1 MSGEDPE
8 DKKVENPAVED
19 DSIDDDSLDDV
30 FEVDETFEVDGDF
43 EVDPEAAEA
52 LAAMAESSD
61 AVVGDATNHT
71 NQQPTLD
78 ATLSD
83 SIRLA
88 DELVKTRI
96 EKIHEAGEKSVSQA
110 VESMET
116 LIGSVLDAT
125 EAATRAS
132 AAASTSTTN
141 LVKSAGRLTQTADRS
156 SRISTIVLSVGGA
169 MLFISVAVFGFMAAQ
184 LAQRTGELESMVMAV
199 GKRVVEMNVAFGEFT
214 AVTDSIDQLRLT
226 QETFRDSLYQLSE
239 RVNGMT
245 ETLQAVKSEVPV
257 ATAESVGRQSEV
269 FTARVSDVAGQIQ
282 AQQKITADL
291 AKSMQGLA
299 GQMSSLRKQISSVS
313 ELNKDVE
320 ALVTLQR
327 ERYYELLQAQAK
339 ATTVQGVSENSQQDK
354 VIIRYPNPD
363 APLPLPEQ
371 AN

>member
-1 MSGEDPE
+1 MSGDDPE
-8 DKKVENPAVED
+8 DKKVENQAPGD

-43 EVDPEAAEA
+43 EVDP
-52 LAAMAESSD
+52 
-61 AVVGDATNHT
+61 DATQAIENMGAAA
-71 NQQPTLD
+71 QEQVRSAPPLD
-78 ATLSD
+78 ATLTD

-96 EKIHEAGEKSVSQA
+96 EKIHEGGEKSVSQA

-132 AAASTSTTN
+132 ASASSSTSN
-141 LVKSAGRLTQTADRS
+141 MVKSAGRLTQSADRS
-156 SRISTIVLSVGGA
+156 SRVSTIVLSVGGA

-184 LAQRTGELESMVMAV
+184 LSQRTGELESMVMAV
-199 GKRVVEMNVAFGEFT
+199 GKRVVEMNVSLEQFT
-214 AVTDSIDQLRLT
+214 VISDSIEQLRLT
-226 QETFRDSLYQLSE
+226 QEAFRDSTFRLTERIGGMSE
-239 RVNGMT
+239 S
-245 ETLQAVKSEVPV
+245 LQAVRTEVPIS
-257 ATAESVGRQSEV
+257 TAESVGRQSEV
-269 FTARVSDVAGQIQ
+269 FTARVSDVEGQIQ

-291 AKSMQGLA
+291 AKSMQGVA
-299 GQMSSLRKQISSVS
+299 GQMSALRKQISSVS

-327 ERYYELLQAQAK
+327 ERYYELLQAQQAS
-339 ATTVQGVSENSQQDK
+339 ATPNAANSSSQQ
-354 VIIRYPNPD
+354 VEEVLIRYPNPD

>member
-1 MSGEDPE
+1 
-8 DKKVENPAVED
+8 
-19 DSIDDDSLDDV
+19 
-30 FEVDETFEVDGDF
+30 DF
-43 EVDPEAAEA
+43 EVDPDAAQAIENM
-52 LAAMAESSD
+52 AAAGG
-61 AVVGDATNHT
+61 AVAQEQTSAA
-71 NQQPTLD
+71 PPLD
-78 ATLSD
+78 ATLTD
-83 SIRLA
+83 CIRLA

-125 EAATRAS
+125 EAASRAS
-132 AAASTSTTN
+132 ATASTSTSN
-141 LVKSAGRLTQTADRS
+141 LVKSAGRLTQSADRS

-184 LAQRTGELESMVMAV
+184 LSQRTGELESMVMAV
-199 GKRVVEMNVAFGEFT
+199 GKRVVEMNVSLEQFT
-214 AVTDSIDQLRLT
+214 AISDSIEQLRLT
-226 QETFRDSLYQLSE
+226 QEAFRDSTFRLTE
-239 RVNGMT
+239 RVGGMS
-245 ETLQAVKSEVPV
+245 ESLQAVRTEVPIS
-257 ATAESVGRQSEV
+257 TAESVGRQSEV
-269 FTARVSDVAGQIQ
+269 FTARVSDVEGQIQ

-299 GQMSSLRKQISSVS
+299 GQMSALRKQISSVS

-327 ERYYELLQAQAK
+327 ERYYELLQAQA
-339 ATTVQGVSENSQQDK
+339 ATTKNAAKGDSEK
-354 VIIRYPNPD
+354 AEEVLIRYPNPD

>member
-8 DKKVENPAVED
+8 DKKGENPAADD

-30 FEVDETFEVDGDF
+30 FEVDETFDVDGEF

-52 LAAMAESSD
+52 LATMAEASD
-61 AVVGDATNHT
+61 VAVGETAS
-71 NQQPTLD
+71 QQPALD

-110 VESMET
+110 VESMEA

-184 LAQRTGELESMVMAV
+184 LAQRTSELESMVMAV

-214 AVTDSIDQLRLT
+214 AVSDSLDQLRLT
-226 QETFRDSLYQLSE
+226 QETFRDSVYLLTE

-245 ETLQAVKSEVPV
+245 ETLQAVRSEVPV
-257 ATAESVGRQSEV
+257 TTAESVGRQSEV
-269 FTARVSDVAGQIQ
+269 FTARVSDVEGQIQ
-282 AQQKITADL
+282 AQQKITGDL

-299 GQMSSLRKQISSVS
+299 GQMSSLRKQIASVS

-320 ALVTLQR
+320 A
-327 ERYYELLQAQAK
+327 
-339 ATTVQGVSENSQQDK
+339 
-354 VIIRYPNPD
+354 
-363 APLPLPEQ
+363 
-371 AN
+371 

>member
-1 MSGEDPE
+1 MSGDDPE
-8 DKKVENPAVED
+8 DKKVDNQAPGD

-30 FEVDETFEVDGDF
+30 FEVDETFEVDGEF
-43 EVDPEAAEA
+43 EVDPDAAQAIENM
-52 LAAMAESSD
+52 AAASG
-61 AVVGDATNHT
+61 AVAQEQTSAA
-71 NQQPTLD
+71 PPLD
-78 ATLSD
+78 ATLTD

-125 EAATRAS
+125 EAAPRAS
-132 AAASTSTTN
+132 ATASTSTSN
-141 LVKSAGRLTQTADRS
+141 LVKTAGRLTQSADRS

-184 LAQRTGELESMVMAV
+184 LSQRTGELESMVLAV
-199 GKRVVEMNVAFGEFT
+199 GKRVVEMNVSLEQFT
-214 AVTDSIDQLRLT
+214 AISDSIEQLRLT
-226 QETFRDSLYQLSE
+226 QEAFRDSTFRLTE
-239 RVNGMT
+239 RVGGMT
-245 ETLQAVKSEVPV
+245 ESLQAVRTEVPIS
-257 ATAESVGRQSEV
+257 TAESVGRQSEV
-269 FTARVSDVAGQIQ
+269 FTARVSDVEGQIQ

-299 GQMSSLRKQISSVS
+299 GQMGALRNQISSVA
-313 ELNKDVE
+313 ELNKDVD

-327 ERYYELLQAQAK
+327 ERYYELLQAQQV
-339 ATTVQGVSENSQQDK
+339 ATKDAAAGVSDQAEE
-354 VIIRYPNPD
+354 VLIRYPNPD

>member
-1 MSGEDPE
+1 
-8 DKKVENPAVED
+8 
-19 DSIDDDSLDDV
+19 
-30 FEVDETFEVDGDF
+30 
-43 EVDPEAAEA
+43 
-52 LAAMAESSD
+52 
-61 AVVGDATNHT
+61 
-71 NQQPTLD
+71 
-78 ATLSD
+78 LSD

-257 ATAESVGRQSEV
+257 TTAESVGRQSEV
-269 FTARVSDVAGQIQ
+269 FTARVSDVEGQIQ

-327 ERYYELLQAQAK
+327 ERYYELLQAQANATK
-339 ATTVQGVSENSQQDK
+339 AQSGSAESQAEQ

>member
-1 MSGEDPE
+1 MSGDDPE
-8 DKKVENPAVED
+8 DKTVDGQAPGD

-43 EVDPEAAEA
+43 EVDPNAAQAIENM
-52 LAAMAESSD
+52 AAT
-61 AVVGDATNHT
+61 GDAIP
-71 NQQPTLD
+71 QQRTSAAPPLD
-78 ATLSD
+78 ATLTD

-132 AAASTSTTN
+132 ATASSSTSN

-184 LAQRTGELESMVMAV
+184 LSQRTGELESMVMAV
-199 GKRVVEMNVAFGEFT
+199 GKRVVEMNVSLEQFT
-214 AVTDSIDQLRLT
+214 TINDSIEQLRLT
-226 QETFRDSLYQLSE
+226 QEAFRDSTFRLTE
-239 RVNGMT
+239 RVGGMT
-245 ETLQAVKSEVPV
+245 ESLQAVRTEVPIS
-257 ATAESVGRQSEV
+257 TAESVGRQSEV
-269 FTARVSDVAGQIQ
+269 FTARVSDVEGQIQ

-299 GQMSSLRKQISSVS
+299 GQMSALRKQISSVA
-313 ELNKDVE
+313 ELNKDVD

-327 ERYYELLQAQAK
+327 ERYYELLQAQQA
-339 ATTVQGVSENSQQDK
+339 ATRDVAAGTSEQPEEVLIQ
-354 VIIRYPNPD
+354 YPNPD

-371 AN
+371 GN

>member
-8 DKKVENPAVED
+8 DKKVENPAADD

-30 FEVDETFEVDGDF
+30 FEVDETFDVDGDF

-52 LAAMAESSD
+52 IAAMAEASD
-61 AVVGDATNHT
+61 VAVGETAG
-71 NQQPTLD
+71 QQPTLD

-184 LAQRTGELESMVMAV
+184 LAQRTSELESMVMAV

-214 AVTDSIDQLRLT
+214 AVTDSLDQLRLT
-226 QETFRDSLYQLSE
+226 QETFRDSVYQLTE

-245 ETLQAVKSEVPV
+245 ETLQAVRSEVPV
-257 ATAESVGRQSEV
+257 TTAESVGRQSEV
-269 FTARVSDVAGQIQ
+269 FTARVSDVEGQIQ
-282 AQQKITADL
+282 AQQKNYRRSCKIDAR
-291 AKSMQGLA
+291 ACRSN
-299 GQMSSLRKQISSVS
+299 
-313 ELNKDVE
+313 E
-320 ALVTLQR
+320 LVT
-327 ERYYELLQAQAK
+327 
-339 ATTVQGVSENSQQDK
+339 
-354 VIIRYPNPD
+354 
-363 APLPLPEQ
+363 
-371 AN
+371 

>member
-1 MSGEDPE
+1 MSGDDPE
-8 DKKVENPAVED
+8 DKKVDNQAPGD

-43 EVDPEAAEA
+43 EVDPDAAQAIENM
-52 LAAMAESSD
+52 AAAGG
-61 AVVGDATNHT
+61 AVTQEQTSAA
-71 NQQPTLD
+71 PPLD
-78 ATLSD
+78 ATLAD

-132 AAASTSTTN
+132 ATASTSTSN
-141 LVKSAGRLTQTADRS
+141 LVKSAGRLTQSADRS

-184 LAQRTGELESMVMAV
+184 LSQRTGELESMVMAV
-199 GKRVVEMNVAFGEFT
+199 GKRVVEMNVSLEQFT
-214 AVTDSIDQLRLT
+214 AISDSIEQLRLT
-226 QETFRDSLYQLSE
+226 QEAFRDSTFRLTE
-239 RVNGMT
+239 RVGGMS
-245 ETLQAVKSEVPV
+245 ESLQAVRTEVPIS
-257 ATAESVGRQSEV
+257 TAESVGRQSEV
-269 FTARVSDVAGQIQ
+269 FTARVSDVEGQIQ

-299 GQMSSLRKQISSVS
+299 GQMSALRKQISSVS

-327 ERYYELLQAQAK
+327 ERYYELLQAQATATQNATKGGSEK
-339 ATTVQGVSENSQQDK
+339 AEEVL
-354 VIIRYPNPD
+354 IRYPNPD

>member
-1 MSGEDPE
+1 MSGDDPE
-8 DKKVENPAVED
+8 DKKVDNQAPGD

-43 EVDPEAAEA
+43 EVDPDAAQAIENM
-52 LAAMAESSD
+52 AAAGGG
-61 AVVGDATNHT
+61 AVTQEQTSAA
-71 NQQPTLD
+71 PPLD
-78 ATLSD
+78 ATLTD

-132 AAASTSTTN
+132 ATASTSTSN
-141 LVKSAGRLTQTADRS
+141 LVKSAGRLTQSADRS

-184 LAQRTGELESMVMAV
+184 LSQRTGELESMVMAV
-199 GKRVVEMNVAFGEFT
+199 GKRVVEMNVSLEQFT
-214 AVTDSIDQLRLT
+214 AISDSIEQLRLT
-226 QETFRDSLYQLSE
+226 QEAFRDSTFRLTE
-239 RVNGMT
+239 RVGGMS
-245 ETLQAVKSEVPV
+245 ESLQAVRTEVPIS
-257 ATAESVGRQSEV
+257 TAESVGRQSEV
-269 FTARVSDVAGQIQ
+269 FTARVSDVEGQIQ

-299 GQMSSLRKQISSVS
+299 GQMSGLRKQISSVS

-327 ERYYELLQAQAK
+327 ERYYELLQAQASTTKNAAKGDSEK
-339 ATTVQGVSENSQQDK
+339 AEEVL
-354 VIIRYPNPD
+354 IRYPNPD

>member
-1 MSGEDPE
+1 MSGDDPE
-8 DKKVENPAVED
+8 DKKVDNQAPGD

-43 EVDPEAAEA
+43 EVDPDAAQAIENM
-52 LAAMAESSD
+52 AAAGGG
-61 AVVGDATNHT
+61 VVTQEQTSAA
-71 NQQPTLD
+71 PPLD
-78 ATLSD
+78 ATLTD

-132 AAASTSTTN
+132 ATASTSTSN
-141 LVKSAGRLTQTADRS
+141 LVKSAGRLTQSADRS

-184 LAQRTGELESMVMAV
+184 LSQRTGELESMVMAV
-199 GKRVVEMNVAFGEFT
+199 GKRVVEMNVSLEQFT
-214 AVTDSIDQLRLT
+214 AISDSIEQLRLT
-226 QETFRDSLYQLSE
+226 QEAFRDSTFRLTE
-239 RVNGMT
+239 RVGGMS
-245 ETLQAVKSEVPV
+245 ESLQAVRTEVPIS
-257 ATAESVGRQSEV
+257 TAESVGRQSEV
-269 FTARVSDVAGQIQ
+269 FTARVSDVEGQIQ

-299 GQMSSLRKQISSVS
+299 GQMSALRKQISSVS

-327 ERYYELLQAQAK
+327 ERYYELLQAQA
-339 ATTVQGVSENSQQDK
+339 ATTKNAAKSDSENAEE
-354 VIIRYPNPD
+354 VLIRYPNPD

>member
-1 MSGEDPE
+1 
-8 DKKVENPAVED
+8 
-19 DSIDDDSLDDV
+19 
-30 FEVDETFEVDGDF
+30 
-43 EVDPEAAEA
+43 
-52 LAAMAESSD
+52 
-61 AVVGDATNHT
+61 
-71 NQQPTLD
+71 LD
-78 ATLSD
+78 ATLTD

-132 AAASTSTTN
+132 ATASTSTSN
-141 LVKSAGRLTQTADRS
+141 LVKSAGRLTQSADRS

-184 LAQRTGELESMVMAV
+184 LSQRTGELESMVMAV
-199 GKRVVEMNVAFGEFT
+199 GKRVVEMNVSLEQFT
-214 AVTDSIDQLRLT
+214 AISDSIEQLRLT
-226 QETFRDSLYQLSE
+226 QEAFRDSTFRLTE
-239 RVNGMT
+239 RVGGMS
-245 ETLQAVKSEVPV
+245 ESLQAVRTEVPIS
-257 ATAESVGRQSEV
+257 TAESVGRQSEV
-269 FTARVSDVAGQIQ
+269 FTARVSDVEGQIQ

-299 GQMSSLRKQISSVS
+299 GQMSALRKQISSVS

-327 ERYYELLQAQAK
+327 ERYYELLQAQA
-339 ATTVQGVSENSQQDK
+339 ATTKNAAKGDSEK
-354 VIIRYPNPD
+354 AEEVLIRYPNPD

>member
-8 DKKVENPAVED
+8 DKKVENPAAED
-19 DSIDDDSLDDV
+19 DSIDDNSLDDV

-61 AVVGDATNHT
+61 VVVGATT

-245 ETLQAVKSEVPV
+245 EMLQAVKSEVPV
-257 ATAESVGRQSEV
+257 TTAESVGRQSEV
-269 FTARVSDVAGQIQ
+269 FTARVSDVEGQIQ

-327 ERYYELLQAQAK
+327 ERYYELLQAQANATK
-339 ATTVQGVSENSQQDK
+339 AQSGSAESQAEQ

-363 APLPLPEQ
+363 APLPLPEK

>member
-8 DKKVENPAVED
+8 DKKVENPAADD

-30 FEVDETFEVDGDF
+30 FEVDETFDVDGDF

-52 LAAMAESSD
+52 ITAMAGASD
-61 AVVGDATNHT
+61 VAVGEKAS
-71 NQQPTLD
+71 QQPTLD
-78 ATLSD
+78 TTLSD

-116 LIGSVLDAT
+116 LIGSVLDST

-184 LAQRTGELESMVMAV
+184 LAQRTSELESMVMAV

-214 AVTDSIDQLRLT
+214 AVTDSLDQLRLT
-226 QETFRDSLYQLSE
+226 QETFRDSVYQLTE

-245 ETLQAVKSEVPV
+245 ETLQAVRSEVPV
-257 ATAESVGRQSEV
+257 TTAESVGRQSEV
-269 FTARVSDVAGQIQ
+269 FTARVSDVEGQIQ
-282 AQQKITADL
+282 AQQKITGDL

-299 GQMSSLRKQISSVS
+299 GQMSSLRKQIVNVS

-327 ERYYELLQAQAK
+327 ERYYELLQAQANATK
-339 ATTVQGVSENSQQDK
+339 AQGSSAEPQADQ
-354 VIIRYPNPD
+354 VIIQFPNPD

-371 AN
+371 IN

>member
-1 MSGEDPE
+1 MSGDDPE
-8 DKKVENPAVED
+8 DKKVDNQAPGD

-43 EVDPEAAEA
+43 EVDPNAAQAIENM
-52 LAAMAESSD
+52 AAAGG
-61 AVVGDATNHT
+61 AVTQEQTSAA
-71 NQQPTLD
+71 PPLD
-78 ATLSD
+78 ATLTD

-132 AAASTSTTN
+132 ATASTSTSN
-141 LVKSAGRLTQTADRS
+141 LVKSAGRLTQSADRS

-184 LAQRTGELESMVMAV
+184 LSQRTGELESMVMAV
-199 GKRVVEMNVAFGEFT
+199 GKRVVEMNVSLEQFT
-214 AVTDSIDQLRLT
+214 AISDSIEQLRLT
-226 QETFRDSLYQLSE
+226 QEAFRDSTFRLTE
-239 RVNGMT
+239 RVGGMS
-245 ETLQAVKSEVPV
+245 ESLQAVRTEVPIS
-257 ATAESVGRQSEV
+257 TAESVGRQSEV
-269 FTARVSDVAGQIQ
+269 FTARVSDVEGQIQ

-299 GQMSSLRKQISSVS
+299 GQMSALRKQISSVS

-327 ERYYELLQAQAK
+327 ERYYELLQAQA
-339 ATTVQGVSENSQQDK
+339 ATTKNAAKGDSEK
-354 VIIRYPNPD
+354 AEEVLIRYPNPD
-363 APLPLPEQ
+363 APLPLPTQ

>member
-1 MSGEDPE
+1 
-8 DKKVENPAVED
+8 
-19 DSIDDDSLDDV
+19 
-30 FEVDETFEVDGDF
+30 
-43 EVDPEAAEA
+43 
-52 LAAMAESSD
+52 
-61 AVVGDATNHT
+61 
-71 NQQPTLD
+71 LD
-78 ATLSD
+78 ATLTD

-132 AAASTSTTN
+132 ATASTSTSN
-141 LVKSAGRLTQTADRS
+141 LVKSAGRLTQSADRS

-184 LAQRTGELESMVMAV
+184 LSQRTGELESMVMAV
-199 GKRVVEMNVAFGEFT
+199 GKRVVEMNVSLEQFT
-214 AVTDSIDQLRLT
+214 AISDSIEQLRLT
-226 QETFRDSLYQLSE
+226 QEAFRDSTFRLTE
-239 RVNGMT
+239 RVGGMS
-245 ETLQAVKSEVPV
+245 ESLQAVRTEVPIS
-257 ATAESVGRQSEV
+257 TAESVGRQSEV
-269 FTARVSDVAGQIQ
+269 FTARVSDVEGQIQ

-299 GQMSSLRKQISSVS
+299 GQMSALRKQISSVS

-327 ERYYELLQAQAK
+327 ERYYELLQAQAAATQNSAKGGSEK
-339 ATTVQGVSENSQQDK
+339 AEEVL
-354 VIIRYPNPD
+354 IRYPNPD

>member
-1 MSGEDPE
+1 MSGDDPE
-8 DKKVENPAVED
+8 DKKVDNQAPGD

-43 EVDPEAAEA
+43 EVDPDAAQAIENM
-52 LAAMAESSD
+52 AAAGGG
-61 AVVGDATNHT
+61 AVTQEQTSAA
-71 NQQPTLD
+71 PPLD
-78 ATLSD
+78 ATLTD

-132 AAASTSTTN
+132 ATASTSTSN
-141 LVKSAGRLTQTADRS
+141 LVKSAGRLTQSADRS

-184 LAQRTGELESMVMAV
+184 LSQRTGELESMVMAV
-199 GKRVVEMNVAFGEFT
+199 GKRVVEMNVSLEQFT
-214 AVTDSIDQLRLT
+214 AISDSIEQLRLT
-226 QETFRDSLYQLSE
+226 QEAFRDSTFRLTE
-239 RVNGMT
+239 RVGGMS
-245 ETLQAVKSEVPV
+245 ESLQAVRTEVPIS
-257 ATAESVGRQSEV
+257 TAESVGRQSEV
-269 FTARVSDVAGQIQ
+269 FTARVSDVEGQIQ

-299 GQMSSLRKQISSVS
+299 GQMSALRKQISSVS

-327 ERYYELLQAQAK
+327 ERYYELLQAQA
-339 ATTVQGVSENSQQDK
+339 ATTKNAAKGDSEKADE
-354 VIIRYPNPD
+354 VLIRYPNPD

>member
-8 DKKVENPAVED
+8 DKKVENPAADD

-30 FEVDETFEVDGDF
+30 FEVDETFDVDGEF

-52 LAAMAESSD
+52 IASMAEASD
-61 AVVGDATNHT
+61 VAVGETAS
-71 NQQPTLD
+71 QQPTLD

-199 GKRVVEMNVAFGEFT
+199 GKRVVEMNVAFGDFT
-214 AVTDSIDQLRLT
+214 AVTDSLDQLRLT
-226 QETFRDSLYQLSE
+226 QETFRDSVYQLTE

-245 ETLQAVKSEVPV
+245 ETLQAVRSEVPV
-257 ATAESVGRQSEV
+257 TTAESVGRQSEV
-269 FTARVSDVAGQIQ
+269 FTARVSDVESQIQ
-282 AQQKITADL
+282 AQQKITGDL

-299 GQMSSLRKQISSVS
+299 GQMSSLRKQIASVS

-327 ERYYELLQAQAK
+327 ERYYELLQAQANATK
-339 ATTVQGVSENSQQDK
+339 AQGSSAEPQADQ
-354 VIIRYPNPD
+354 VIIRYPNPE

-371 AN
+371 VN

>member
-1 MSGEDPE
+1 MSGDDPE
-8 DKKVENPAVED
+8 DKKVDNQAPGD

-43 EVDPEAAEA
+43 EVDPDAAQAIENM
-52 LAAMAESSD
+52 AAAGGG
-61 AVVGDATNHT
+61 AVTQEQTSAA
-71 NQQPTLD
+71 PPLD
-78 ATLSD
+78 ATLTD

-132 AAASTSTTN
+132 ATASTSTSN
-141 LVKSAGRLTQTADRS
+141 LVKSAGRLTQSADRS

-184 LAQRTGELESMVMAV
+184 LSQRTGELESMVMAV
-199 GKRVVEMNVAFGEFT
+199 GKRVVEMNVSLEQFT
-214 AVTDSIDQLRLT
+214 VISDSIEQLRLT
-226 QETFRDSLYQLSE
+226 QEAFRDSTFRLTE
-239 RVNGMT
+239 RVGGMS
-245 ETLQAVKSEVPV
+245 ESLQAVRTEVPIS
-257 ATAESVGRQSEV
+257 TAESVGRQSEV
-269 FTARVSDVAGQIQ
+269 FTARVSDVEGQIQ

-299 GQMSSLRKQISSVS
+299 GQMSALRKQISSVS

-327 ERYYELLQAQAK
+327 ERYYELLQAQA
-339 ATTVQGVSENSQQDK
+339 ATTKNAAKGDSEK
-354 VIIRYPNPD
+354 AEEVLIRYPNPD

>member
-1 MSGEDPE
+1 MSGDDPE
-8 DKKVENPAVED
+8 DKKVDNQAPGD

-43 EVDPEAAEA
+43 EVDPNAAQAIENM
-52 LAAMAESSD
+52 AAAGG
-61 AVVGDATNHT
+61 AVTQEQTSAA
-71 NQQPTLD
+71 PPLD
-78 ATLSD
+78 ATLAD

-132 AAASTSTTN
+132 ATASTSTSN
-141 LVKSAGRLTQTADRS
+141 LVKSAGRLTQSADRS

-184 LAQRTGELESMVMAV
+184 LSQRTGELESMVMAV
-199 GKRVVEMNVAFGEFT
+199 GKRVVEMNVSLEQFT
-214 AVTDSIDQLRLT
+214 AISDSIEQLRLT
-226 QETFRDSLYQLSE
+226 QEAFRDSTFRLTE
-239 RVNGMT
+239 RVGGMS
-245 ETLQAVKSEVPV
+245 ESLQAVRTEVPIS
-257 ATAESVGRQSEV
+257 TAESVGRQSEV
-269 FTARVSDVAGQIQ
+269 FTARVSDVEGQIQ

-299 GQMSSLRKQISSVS
+299 GQMSALRKQISSVS

-327 ERYYELLQAQAK
+327 ERYYELLQAQA
-339 ATTVQGVSENSQQDK
+339 ATTKNAAKGDSEK
-354 VIIRYPNPD
+354 AEEVLIRYPNPD

>member
-8 DKKVENPAVED
+8 DKKVENPAADD

-30 FEVDETFEVDGDF
+30 FEVDETFDVDGDF

-52 LAAMAESSD
+52 ITAMAGASD
-61 AVVGDATNHT
+61 VAVGETAS
-71 NQQPTLD
+71 QQPTLD
-78 ATLSD
+78 TTLSD

-116 LIGSVLDAT
+116 LIGSVLDST

-184 LAQRTGELESMVMAV
+184 LAQRTSELESMVMAV

-214 AVTDSIDQLRLT
+214 AVTDSLDQLRLT
-226 QETFRDSLYQLSE
+226 QETFRDSVYQLTE

-245 ETLQAVKSEVPV
+245 ETLQAVRSEVPV
-257 ATAESVGRQSEV
+257 TTAESVGRQSEV
-269 FTARVSDVAGQIQ
+269 FTARVSDVEGQIQ
-282 AQQKITADL
+282 AQQKITGDL

-299 GQMSSLRKQISSVS
+299 GQMSSLRKQIVNVS

-327 ERYYELLQAQAK
+327 ERYYELLQAQANATK
-339 ATTVQGVSENSQQDK
+339 AQGSSAEPQADQ
-354 VIIRYPNPD
+354 VIIQFPNPD

-371 AN
+371 IN

>member
-8 DKKVENPAVED
+8 DKKVENPAAED

-43 EVDPEAAEA
+43 EVDPKAAEA
-52 LAAMAESSD
+52 IAAMAESSD
-61 AVVGDATNHT
+61 VVARDET

-83 SIRLA
+83 SILLA

-96 EKIHEAGEKSVSQA
+96 EKIHEAGERSVSQA

-132 AAASTSTTN
+132 TAASTSTTN

-214 AVTDSIDQLRLT
+214 EVTESINQLRLT
-226 QETFRDSLYQLSE
+226 QETFRDSVYQLTE

-257 ATAESVGRQSEV
+257 TTAESVGRQSEV
-269 FTARVSDVAGQIQ
+269 FTARVSDVEGQIQ

-327 ERYYELLQAQAK
+327 ERYYELLQAQAS
-339 ATTVQGVSENSQQDK
+339 ATRAQSDSGDSQADA

-371 AN
+371 SN

>member
-1 MSGEDPE
+1 MSGDDPE
-8 DKKVENPAVED
+8 DKKVDNQAPGD

-30 FEVDETFEVDGDF
+30 FEVDETFEVDGEF
-43 EVDPEAAEA
+43 EVDPDAAQAIENM
-52 LAAMAESSD
+52 AAASG
-61 AVVGDATNHT
+61 AVAQEQTSAA
-71 NQQPTLD
+71 PPLD
-78 ATLSD
+78 ATLTD

-125 EAATRAS
+125 EAATPAS
-132 AAASTSTTN
+132 ATASTSTSN
-141 LVKSAGRLTQTADRS
+141 LVKTAGRLTQSADRS

-184 LAQRTGELESMVMAV
+184 LSQRTGELESMVLAV
-199 GKRVVEMNVAFGEFT
+199 GKRVVEMNVSLEQFT
-214 AVTDSIDQLRLT
+214 AISDSIEQLRLT
-226 QETFRDSLYQLSE
+226 QEAFRDSTFRLTE
-239 RVNGMT
+239 RVGGMT
-245 ETLQAVKSEVPV
+245 ESLQAVRTEVPIS
-257 ATAESVGRQSEV
+257 TAESVGRQSEV
-269 FTARVSDVAGQIQ
+269 FTARVSDVEGQIQ

-299 GQMSSLRKQISSVS
+299 GQMGALRNQISSVA
-313 ELNKDVE
+313 ELNKDVD

-327 ERYYELLQAQAK
+327 ERYYELLQAQQV
-339 ATTVQGVSENSQQDK
+339 ATKDAAAGVSDQAEE
-354 VIIRYPNPD
+354 VLIRYPNPD

>member
-8 DKKVENPAVED
+8 DKKVENPAADD

-30 FEVDETFEVDGDF
+30 FEVDETFDVDGDF

-52 LAAMAESSD
+52 ITAMAGASD
-61 AVVGDATNHT
+61 VAVGETAS
-71 NQQPTLD
+71 QQPTLD
-78 ATLSD
+78 TTLSD

-116 LIGSVLDAT
+116 LIGSVLDST

-184 LAQRTGELESMVMAV
+184 LAQRTSELESMVMAV

-214 AVTDSIDQLRLT
+214 AVTDSLDQLRLT
-226 QETFRDSLYQLSE
+226 QETFRDSVYQLTE

-245 ETLQAVKSEVPV
+245 ETLQAVRSEVPV
-257 ATAESVGRQSEV
+257 TTAESVGRQSEV
-269 FTARVSDVAGQIQ
+269 FTARVSDVEGQIQ
-282 AQQKITADL
+282 AQQKITGDL

-299 GQMSSLRKQISSVS
+299 GQMSSLRKQIVNVS

-327 ERYYELLQAQAK
+327 ERYYELLQAQANATK
-339 ATTVQGVSENSQQDK
+339 AQGSSAESQADQ
-354 VIIRYPNPD
+354 VIIQFPNPD

-371 AN
+371 IN